1 MIDLIVATHNKNK
14 THEFAHMSEGIFKIH
29 DLHDIQLTVEIPET
43 GTTLEE
49 NALLKA
55 RFVHS
60 HYGYNCLSDDT
71 GLEIDCLGGAP
82 GVMSARFAGEEKN
95 STNNIRKVLDLMQNE
110 TNRKARFRTVIAL
123 IINNKEYFF
132 EGICEGKIT
141 TERSGEK
148 GFGYDPVFIPNGAN
162 TTFANMDIEE
172 KNKYSHRKKA
182 TQQLIDF
189 LNQYD
194 GKN

>member
-132 EGICEGKIT
+132 EGVVEGEILC
-141 TERSGEK
+141 SPAGEE
-148 GFGYDPVFIPNGAN
+148 GFGYDPIFKPDGYNQS
-162 TTFANMDIEE
+162 FAQMDLDD
-172 KNKYSHRKKA
+172 KNKISHRARAFQKFVDFIKK
-182 TQQLIDF
+182 TSD
-189 LNQYD
+189 ND
-194 GKN
+194 